1 MNFSLRYVL
10 ITSFII
16 IKTVIKHLKQA
27 EIRCFGW
34 CIKRYCVKQRCNHKI
49 KKTFKIIVFKETIFV
64 KRVKLSSSYVPAW
77 WIFAVFLYSCN
88 GAFRFYVKI

>member
-27 EIRCFGW
+27 GIRCFGW

-49 KKTFKIIVFKETIFV
+49 KKTFKIIVFV
-64 KRVKLSSSYVPAW
+64 KKLFLSRGLNFHHLMFQLGGSLLGFYT
-77 WIFAVFLYSCN
+77 AVMERLDFM
-88 GAFRFYVKI
+88 